1 MVDFEK
7 LKFLLNVIPVEFTK
21 TADARFKIEK
31 AVSQAEKCTT
41 VITGMPHGSGGF
53 HSQVEDGA
61 IRISEL
67 KEAYAESLNELERLR
82 EELKPLLPLIP
93 VTHRAVIQLR
103 YINGYSDAEISE
115 AIGKSREQVGR
126 YRREAQKMIND
137 MGK

>member
-7 LKFLLNVIPVEFTK
+7 LKYLLNVIPVEFTK
-21 TADARFKIEK
+21 TADARFQIEK
-31 AVSQAEKCTT
+31 AVSHAEKCTT

-61 IRISEL
+61 IRIAEL
-67 KEAYAESLNELERLR
+67 KEAFAESLKELERLR

-103 YINGYSDAEISE
+103 YINGYSDAEIAE

-126 YRREAQKMIND
+126 YRREAQKMIT
-137 MGK
+137 GEKK